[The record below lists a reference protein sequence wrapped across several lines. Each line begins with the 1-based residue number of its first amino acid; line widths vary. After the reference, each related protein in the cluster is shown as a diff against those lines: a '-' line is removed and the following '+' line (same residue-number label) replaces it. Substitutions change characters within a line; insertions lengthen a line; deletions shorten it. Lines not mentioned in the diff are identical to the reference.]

1 MNSKIFLLI
10 LLSYLIGSV
19 PSAYI
24 LGKILR
30 GIDIRKFGSGN
41 VGATNAFRV
50 LGIAPGVFVLI
61 FDLSKGFFCVT
72 YLVNF
77 LNLTTS
83 LARVLAGLCCVS
95 GHNWTVFLG
104 FKGGKG
110 IATTLGVL
118 VGLAIKIE
126 NLGLVVGLVILT
138 WLIVFFLTRIV
149 SLASILSGITLPV
162 YMILFKQSNILVLLS
177 VILSGFILV
186 RHRLNIKR
194 LLCGKEHPLKRLI

>member
-1 MNSKIFLLI
+1 MNLKILLLI
-10 LLSYLIGSV
+10 LFSYLIGSI

-24 LGKILR
+24 LGRILK

-50 LGIAPGVFVLI
+50 LGVTPGVFVLI

-72 YLVNF
+72 YLVDF

-83 LARVLAGLCCVS
+83 LTRILTGLCCVS

-126 NLGLVVGLVILT
+126 NLEFVVGLVILT
-138 WLIVFFLTRIV
+138 WLVIFFLTRIV
-149 SLASILSGITLPV
+149 SLASILSGIALPI
-162 YMILFKQSNILVLLS
+162 YMVLFKQSNALVLLS
-177 VILSGFILV
+177 VILSGFILI

-194 LLCGKEHPLKRLI
+194 LLCGKELPFKKLV